1 MPDAR
6 TESNRTDTLRLA
18 RPESIVEVR
27 PKPAMP
33 GAEEMFLSP
42 RVLDAG
48 AFARYSEMLK
58 ALIGEAR
65 QGARD
70 LQDFSADADQMIA
83 GCEKASEQV
92 RVRLEAGA
100 RVVRMIDERAD
111 RAETIL
117 ETVRRELPDQARV
130 RELIEPAVAGAIE
143 AARQRAA
150 EITVENERRARTLAS
165 EIEQKLA
172 AMSARA
178 EEQAVR
184 LERAGRSIEER
195 LASFEARLDA
205 LMEQAELK
213 AAEFEA
219 RTHAASESARGALE
233 PVLTRATDA
242 AGTIDDTLA
251 RAWRHAEQKAGQIS
265 ERLVPLQQACDAV
278 LDKLGLDPADQNPA
292 GSVLHKL
299 DDLVNRAE
307 VSLQGSQRVVG
318 QMESLRGQVEGVR
331 SQFGAWLLEA
341 ATELDRLEARR
352 EELAGPLSTAA
363 EKVMRVT
370 PVLADD
376 LKIAVTTLDQ
386 LQLEQTILREAVQ
399 ASVTLARHASGEVNN
414 QSAQLKALIDGSVL
428 TLSRRVEEAGR
439 WLGELIVRAEVAGRR
454 LEPGAVL
461 QAVKPAE
468 TVMANIPACAIA
480 EVTGW
485 AAQPAVRAPAPVASA
500 EITPKVPFTPPLPA
514 NSYGLPLPPALPID
528 ARSFDG
534 APVVF
539 GHGDSESAD

>member
-18 RPESIVEVR
+18 RPESIVEAR
-27 PKPAMP
+27 PKATVP

-48 AFARYSEMLK
+48 AFARYAEMLK
-58 ALIGEAR
+58 SLIGEAH

-83 GCEKASEQV
+83 GCEKAGEQI

-117 ETVRRELPDQARV
+117 DTVRRELPDQARV
-130 RELIEPAVAGAIE
+130 REMIEPAVSGAID

-150 EITVENERRARTLAS
+150 EITVETERRARTLAG

-178 EEQAVR
+178 EEQSVR
-184 LERAGRSIEER
+184 LERAGRTIEER
-195 LASFEARLDA
+195 LTAFESRLGT
-205 LMEQAELK
+205 LLEQADQK

-219 RTHAASESARGALE
+219 RTRAAAEAAEQTLT
-233 PVLTRATDA
+233 PVLTRAIEA
-242 AGTIDDTLA
+242 AGSIDDALA
-251 RAWRHAEQKAGQIS
+251 RAWRHAEQKAGQIT

-278 LDKLGLDPADQNPA
+278 LDRLGLDPADPDPS
-292 GSVLHKL
+292 GSVLHRL
-299 DDLVNRAE
+299 DDLVQRAE
-307 VSLQGSQRVVG
+307 VSLNGSQRVIG
-318 QMESLRGQVEGVR
+318 QMEHLRGQAEGVR
-331 SQFGAWLLEA
+331 SDFGAWLLEA

-376 LKIAVTTLDQ
+376 LNIAVTTLDQ

-399 ASVTLARHASGEVNN
+399 AGVTLARHASGELNN
-414 QSAQLKALIDGSVL
+414 QSAQLKALIDGSVH

-439 WLGELIVRAEVAGRR
+439 WLGELIVRAEMAGRGV
-454 LEPGAVL
+454 EAGAVL
-461 QAVKPAE
+461 PAVEAAEPA
-468 TVMANIPACAIA
+468 TQNSPACAIA

-485 AAQPAVRAPAPVASA
+485 APQPTVPTPVATA
-500 EITPKVPFTPPLPA
+500 AVTPKVSFTPRLPA

-528 ARSFDG
+528 AVSFDG

>member
-18 RPESIVEVR
+18 RPESIVEAR

-48 AFARYSEMLK
+48 AFARYAEMLK
-58 ALIGEAR
+58 SLIGEAR

-83 GCEKASEQV
+83 GCEKAGEQI

-111 RAETIL
+111 RAESIL
-117 ETVRRELPDQARV
+117 DTVRRELPDQARV

-150 EITVENERRARTLAS
+150 EITLENERRARTLAS
-165 EIEQKLA
+165 EIEQNLA

-184 LERAGRSIEER
+184 LERVGRSVEDR
-195 LASFEARLDA
+195 LASFEARLGA
-205 LMEQAELK
+205 MLEQADLK

-219 RTHAASESARGALE
+219 RTHAASESARGAIE
-233 PVLTRATDA
+233 PALARATDA

-278 LDKLGLDPADQNPA
+278 LDKLGLDPADPDPS

-299 DDLVNRAE
+299 DDLVKRAE
-307 VSLQGSQRVVG
+307 VSLQGSQRVIG
-318 QMESLRGQVEGVR
+318 QMESLRGQAEGVR

-352 EELAGPLSTAA
+352 EELAGPLSAA
-363 EKVMRVT
+363 ADNVMRVT

-399 ASVTLARHASGEVNN
+399 AGVTLARLTSGELNN
-414 QSAQLKALIDGSVL
+414 QSAQFKALIDGSVL

-439 WLGELIVRAEVAGRR
+439 WLGELIVRAEKAGRR
-454 LEPGAVL
+454 VEPGAAL
-461 QAVKPAE
+461 PAAE
-468 TVMANIPACAIA
+468 AALTSAPSSPACVIA

-485 AAQPAVRAPAPVASA
+485 SKPHVVRAPTPAAPAAMV
-500 EITPKVPFTPPLPA
+500 PKGSFTPPLPA

-528 ARSFDG
+528 ALSFDG
-534 APVVF
+534 AAVVF

>member
-18 RPESIVEVR
+18 RPESIVEAR

-48 AFARYSEMLK
+48 AFARYAEMLK
-58 ALIGEAR
+58 SLIGEAR

-83 GCEKASEQV
+83 GCEKAGEQV

-117 ETVRRELPDQARV
+117 DTVRRELPDQARV
-130 RELIEPAVAGAIE
+130 RELIEPAVSGAIDS
-143 AARQRAA
+143 ARQRAA
-150 EITVENERRARTLAS
+150 EITVDNERRARTLAS

-172 AMSARA
+172 TMSARA

-195 LASFEARLDA
+195 LASFEARLGA
-205 LMEQAELK
+205 LMEQADLK

-219 RTHAASESARGALE
+219 RTQAASESARVVIE
-233 PVLTRATDA
+233 PVLARATDA

-251 RAWRHAEQKAGQIS
+251 RAWRHAEQKAGQIT

-278 LDKLGLDPADQNPA
+278 LDKLGLDQADPNPS

-299 DDLVNRAE
+299 DDLVQRAE
-307 VSLQGSQRVVG
+307 VSLQGSQRVIG
-318 QMESLRGQVEGVR
+318 QMESLRGQAEGVR

-376 LKIAVTTLDQ
+376 LKIAVITLDQ

-414 QSAQLKALIDGSVL
+414 QSAQLKALIDGSVH

-439 WLGELIVRAEVAGRR
+439 WLGELIVRAEEAGRR
-454 LEPGAVL
+454 VEPGAVL
-461 QAVKPAE
+461 PPAADH
-468 TVMANIPACAIA
+468 MASMPGNPPCVIA

-485 AAQPAVRAPAPVASA
+485 ATQSIVRAPTPVAPA
-500 EITPKVPFTPPLPA
+500 AIAPKISFKPPAPA

-528 ARSFDG
+528 ALSFDG